1 MGLNIAFAACNK
13 NCMLSQVSGGH
24 QATLDISEWS
34 GEIRPLPPWTRPIL
48 GSGVA
53 EMAAIGDDIV
63 SVI

>member
-1 MGLNIAFAACNK
+1 
-13 NCMLSQVSGGH
+13 MLLQVSGGH